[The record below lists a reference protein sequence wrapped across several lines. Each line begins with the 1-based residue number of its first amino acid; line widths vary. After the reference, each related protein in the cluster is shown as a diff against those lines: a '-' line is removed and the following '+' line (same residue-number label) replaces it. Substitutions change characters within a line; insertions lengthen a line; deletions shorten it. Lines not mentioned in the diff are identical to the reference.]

1 MFHALS
7 RRYLDGFTCYDIM
20 PVSVKM
26 VVLDIQLHVRSAT
39 VCACLRECA
48 CVFECVF
55 EEDSVFEY
63 VWLEGAY
70 EGEDTDTDTQ
80 TQAHTHTH
88 ARARAV
94 PLSLCV
100 SVCVCAGEEGLFC
113 AGAEPD
119 PLRPAVGLAQA
130 AVCRHAD
137 GDRLY
142 QHPAQILRQPAQQDG
157 GA

>member
-1 MFHALS
+1 MVSEGERVRWQAGATERAANSSPRLQRLSLILLPLQVGATLMGCTSALW
-7 RRYLDGFTCYDIM
+7 
-20 PVSVKM
+20 
-26 VVLDIQLHVRSAT
+26 
-39 VCACLRECA
+39 LRG
-48 CVFECVF
+48 VF